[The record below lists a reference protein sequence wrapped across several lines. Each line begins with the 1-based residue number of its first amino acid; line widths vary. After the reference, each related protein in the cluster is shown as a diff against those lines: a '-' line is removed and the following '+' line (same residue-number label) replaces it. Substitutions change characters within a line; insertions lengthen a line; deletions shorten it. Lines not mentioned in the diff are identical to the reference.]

1 MLSKRLLHLGYTIQ
15 VKSVIAG
22 IVYVAQRRVFHF
34 GHKEIYISKAIHVA
48 VVVVVV
54 VFFFAC
60 WSRQQNFSY
69 DNFPGQFALAKS

>member
-54 VFFFAC
+54 LFFLRAGRD
-60 WSRQQNFSY
+60 SKISVMTISQ
-69 DNFPGQFALAKS
+69 DNLH

>member
-15 VKSVIAG
+15 VNSVIAG

-34 GHKEIYISKAIHVA
+34 VA

-54 VFFFAC
+54 VFFFLRAGRD
-60 WSRQQNFSY
+60 SKISVMTISQ
-69 DNFPGQFALAKS
+69 DNLH

>member
-1 MLSKRLLHLGYTIQ
+1 MLSKRLLHLGHTIQ

-54 VFFFAC
+54 VFFLRAGRD
-60 WSRQQNFSY
+60 SKISVTTISQ
-69 DNFPGQFALAKS
+69 DNLH

>member
-54 VFFFAC
+54 VFFFLRAGRD
-60 WSRQQNFSY
+60 SKISVMTISQ
-69 DNFPGQFALAKS
+69 DNLR

>member
-1 MLSKRLLHLGYTIQ
+1 MLSKRLLHLGHTIQ

-54 VFFFAC
+54 FFFLRAGRD
-60 WSRQQNFSY
+60 SKISVMTISQ
-69 DNFPGQFALAKS
+69 DNLH

>member
-1 MLSKRLLHLGYTIQ
+1 MLSKRLLHLGHTIQ

-54 VFFFAC
+54 VFFLRAGRD
-60 WSRQQNFSY
+60 SKISVMTISQ
-69 DNFPGQFALAKS
+69 DNLH

>member
-1 MLSKRLLHLGYTIQ
+1 MLSKRLLHLGHTIQ

-54 VFFFAC
+54 VVFLRAGRD
-60 WSRQQNFSY
+60 SKISVTTISQ
-69 DNFPGQFALAKS
+69 DNLH

>member
-1 MLSKRLLHLGYTIQ
+1 MLSKRLLHLGHTIQ

-54 VFFFAC
+54 VFFFLRAGRD
-60 WSRQQNFSY
+60 SKISVMTISQ
-69 DNFPGQFALAKS
+69 DNLH

>member
-54 VFFFAC
+54 VFFFLRAGRD
-60 WSRQQNFSY
+60 SKISVMTISQ
-69 DNFPGQFALAKS
+69 DNLH

>member
-48 VVVVVV
+48 VVV
-54 VFFFAC
+54 FFFLFFFLRAGQD
-60 WSRQQNFSY
+60 SKISVMTISQ
-69 DNFPGQFALAKS
+69 DNLH

>member
-34 GHKEIYISKAIHVA
+34 EHKEIYISKAIHVA

-54 VFFFAC
+54 VFFLRAGRD
-60 WSRQQNFSY
+60 SKISVMTISQ
-69 DNFPGQFALAKS
+69 DNLH

>member
-1 MLSKRLLHLGYTIQ
+1 MLSKRLLLLGYTIQ
-15 VKSVIAG
+15 VNSVIAG

-54 VFFFAC
+54 VVVFLRAGRD
-60 WSRQQNFSY
+60 SKISVMTI
-69 DNFPGQFALAKS
+69 S

>member
-54 VFFFAC
+54 VVFFFLRAGRD
-60 WSRQQNFSY
+60 SKISVMTISQ
-69 DNFPGQFALAKS
+69 DNLH

>member
-1 MLSKRLLHLGYTIQ
+1 MLSKRLLLLGYTVQ
-15 VKSVIAG
+15 VNSVIAG

-54 VFFFAC
+54 VVFFFC
-60 WSRQQNFSY
+60 V
-69 DNFPGQFALAKS
+69 LVETAKFQL

>member
-1 MLSKRLLHLGYTIQ
+1 MLSKRLLHLGHTIQ

-34 GHKEIYISKAIHVA
+34 GHKEIYISKAIHV

-54 VFFFAC
+54 VFFAC

>member
-1 MLSKRLLHLGYTIQ
+1 MLSKRLLHLGHTIQ

-54 VFFFAC
+54 VVFFLRAGRD
-60 WSRQQNFSY
+60 SKISVTTISQ
-69 DNFPGQFALAKS
+69 DNLH

>member
-54 VFFFAC
+54 VFFLRAGRD
-60 WSRQQNFSY
+60 SKISVTTISQ
-69 DNFPGQFALAKS
+69 DNLH

>member
-48 VVVVVV
+48 VVVVV
-54 VFFFAC
+54 FFFFLRAGRD
-60 WSRQQNFSY
+60 SKISVMTISQ
-69 DNFPGQFALAKS
+69 DNLH